1 MQYKSCI
8 DVIKYRIK
16 PEEAYIRINGWAF
29 EKNGQPLEIITEI
42 NGKVVPNR
50 LKKIKRP
57 DVAEKFKKMKV
68 DKDVWIH
75 IKFMWIHQ
83 RTSKIFDFISSLG
96 KKKNLSKSLTR
107 RK

>member
-68 DKDVWIH
+68 DKISALRDKVGLILGVMVWH
-75 IKFMWIHQ
+75 
-83 RTSKIFDFISSLG
+83 
-96 KKKNLSKSLTR
+96 KSLIDGENKYTH
-107 RK
+107 

>member
-42 NGKVVPNR
+42 NGKVVPN
-50 LKKIKRP
+50 
-57 DVAEKFKKMKV
+57 
-68 DKDVWIH
+68 
-75 IKFMWIHQ
+75 
-83 RTSKIFDFISSLG
+83 
-96 KKKNLSKSLTR
+96 
-107 RK
+107 

>member
-42 NGKVVPNR
+42 NGKVVPKSSVR
-50 LKKIKRP
+50 
-57 DVAEKFKKMKV
+57 
-68 DKDVWIH
+68 
-75 IKFMWIHQ
+75 MWQ
-83 RTSKIFDFISSLG
+83 
-96 KKKNLSKSLTR
+96 KSLKR
-107 RK
+107 